1 MIRRTFPLA
10 ASFWLVSALAAA
22 AQIDNGTEVRVNPQ
36 AMGGRDVLLY
46 PGGEFMRVVPQ
57 LRQPGERGGEIR
69 LHMPTR
75 RAVRIRSAD
84 EAVAETPAPRPPRIA
99 SAAPAPKPA
108 PEPPRDTS
116 GYVSDLAGDVQPGA
130 TGLFKYTGPS
140 QPQAPST
147 PAKPAPPK
155 PAPNTQVA
163 RAEPAPAET
172 RVPGLTK
179 QSIIL
184 FAKDAADPA
193 DSALANIK
201 LLATQLNAA
210 MVRPDSRVQI
220 HAYGGP
226 KGDKGSDARRLSLKR
241 ALAIRQVLIDD
252 GVPAERID
260 VRAMGGV
267 DDSGPTDRV
276 DVYTKA

>member
-1 MIRRTFPLA
+1 MIRKPLFLA
-10 ASFWLVSALAAA
+10 ASFWLASALAAA
-22 AQIDNGTEVRVNPQ
+22 AQIDNGTEVRVNPE
-36 AMGGRDVLLY
+36 AAGRSNTLLY
-46 PGGEFMRVVPQ
+46 PGGEFMRVVPP
-57 LRQPGERGGEIR
+57 LRQPGERSGEIR

-75 RAVRIRSAD
+75 RAVRIRPAD
-84 EAVAETPAPRPPRIA
+84 DMVAD
-99 SAAPAPKPA
+99 APAPKPA
-108 PEPPRDTS
+108 PRVASAAPVPRPAPNPPRDTS

-130 TGLFKYTGPS
+130 TGLFRYTGPA
-140 QPQAPST
+140 QPQAAPA
-147 PAKPAPPK
+147 AKPAP
-155 PAPNTQVA
+155 APQTQVA
-163 RAEPAPAET
+163 RATPAPAET

-193 DSALANIK
+193 ESALSNTE
-201 LLATQLNAA
+201 LHATQLNAA
-210 MVRPDSRVQI
+210 MVGPDSGVQI
-220 HAYGGP
+220 HAYGGA

-241 ALAIRQVLIDD
+241 ALAIRLVLIDD

-276 DVYTKA
+276 DIYSKA

>member
-1 MIRRTFPLA
+1 MIRKAFPLA
-10 ASFWLVSALAAA
+10 TSFWLASALAAA

-36 AMGGRDVLLY
+36 AAGGSNVLLY
-46 PGGEFMRVVPQ
+46 PGGEFMRVVPN
-57 LRQPGERGGEIR
+57 LRQPGERSSEIR

-75 RAVRIRSAD
+75 RAVRIRQAD
-84 EAVAETPAPRPPRIA
+84 DAVAEAPAPKPAARVA

-130 TGLFKYTGPS
+130 TGLFRYTGPS
-140 QPQAPST
+140 QPQAAKPA
-147 PAKPAPPK
+147 PAKPA
-155 PAPNTQVA
+155 NTQVA

-193 DSALANIK
+193 DSALSNIK

-210 MVRPDSRVQI
+210 MVGPNSRVQI

-267 DDSGPTDRV
+267 DDTGPTDRV